1 MAALAQPVP
10 RITRGCRL
18 QDAFP
23 SPEEPPLLSS
33 LDSAF
38 QLQEYISLLIRL
50 DVHDVQR
57 IVNLPGKKEGPNASA
72 GDAEKD
78 HAKEGS
84 GNSEDDR
91 GVDEGCWIYEQLR
104 RLAQDLTQPLITTL
118 QMECTRSSCPE
129 MKAGEWLYF
138 CVAHGGGGGMEQCC
152 AIDYI
157 MHTLDSATALLNS
170 PRVFP
175 SRISIPQTSHRH
187 FSSLARRLSR
197 IFAHAYYHHREAFE
211 QSEAETSL
219 YARFLHLSQTFK
231 LVPPE
236 FLVIPMPSSAT
247 ESAAPTADESSE
259 SILPARSL
267 SPPPDGLG
275 KQLNS
280 RSRTDTMYLTAE
292 MLELARSEL
301 EKEENEKLPVLM
313 AAPDVDMKRDAMAN
327 GPLEDEEADSAV
339 SDHAESAEADPVD
352 VSKSFITEDEAE
364 ELPSTDSLPTIDT
377 TADAE
382 TTDSSEPS
390 VESTNELEP
399 VLPESQPTDLDKEV
413 ADGAEELKEGHD
425 ASTEEQDLVEVE
437 WEDEKEKSDEKT
449 EAAPV

>member
-1 MAALAQPVP
+1 
-10 RITRGCRL
+10 
-18 QDAFP
+18 
-23 SPEEPPLLSS
+23 
-33 LDSAF
+33 
-38 QLQEYISLLIRL
+38 
-50 DVHDVQR
+50 
-57 IVNLPGKKEGPNASA
+57 
-72 GDAEKD
+72 
-78 HAKEGS
+78 
-84 GNSEDDR
+84 
-91 GVDEGCWIYEQLR
+91 
-104 RLAQDLTQPLITTL
+104 
-118 QMECTRSSCPE
+118 
-129 MKAGEWLYF
+129 
-138 CVAHGGGGGMEQCC
+138 MEQCC

-236 FLVIPMPSSAT
+236 FLVIPMPSSAA
-247 ESAAPTADESSE
+247 ESAAPTAEESE

-313 AAPDVDMKRDAMAN
+313 AAPDVVMKRDAMAN

-413 ADGAEELKEGHD
+413 ADGAEEPKEGHD

-449 EAAPV
+449 EAALV